1 MEKQMEQRKTEIE
14 LKNTRLIMEELE
26 EIIEGSFD
34 GILVTDGDG
43 NALLANTSYVRNTGI
58 KKEDIIGH
66 NIKEFLNPVWMKN
79 SAVLLAIQ
87 QKGPVSLHHTTQHGR
102 NIMATGRPIF
112 DEKGQIKRVVVNT
125 RDISEIYELQEEL
138 LKAKKMEKL
147 YFEQMNAE
155 DDGDGS
161 GTGIVVTDPKMRD
174 IYALLGKI
182 CSFDTTVLICG
193 ESGVGKEVV
202 ARYLHD
208 KNTLRK
214 DKPFITVNCGAIPEN
229 LLESELFGY
238 EEGAFTGAAKG
249 GKIGLFEAASGG
261 TLFLDEIGEMS
272 LNLQVKL
279 LRALESRT
287 IVRVGGTRTIPVDV
301 RIVAATNRDL
311 VNMVDNQQF
320 REDLFYRLNVIS
332 VDLPPLKERKGEIG
346 PMTLKFLRK
355 FNKEYGQDKKITYEV
370 IKEFESYSWPGNIRQ
385 LKNTVENM
393 VVVSSNEYLQLDD
406 IPWMGDAVNAKKN
419 ENGEVPLQQ
428 AMESYEKELLKKAKE
443 KYGSS
448 RKVGVALQV
457 DQSTVI
463 RKLKK
468 YGL

>member
-1 MEKQMEQRKTEIE
+1 
-14 LKNTRLIMEELE
+14 
-26 EIIEGSFD
+26 
-34 GILVTDGDG
+34 
-43 NALLANTSYVRNTGI
+43 
-58 KKEDIIGH
+58 
-66 NIKEFLNPVWMKN
+66 
-79 SAVLLAIQ
+79 
-87 QKGPVSLHHTTQHGR
+87 
-102 NIMATGRPIF
+102 MATGRPIF
-112 DEKGQIKRVVVNT
+112 DENGQIKRVVVNT

-147 YFEQMNAE
+147 YFDQMTAE
-155 DDGDGS
+155 RKTEDGG
-161 GTGIVVTDPKMRD
+161 GETIVVTDPRMRD
-174 IYALLGKI
+174 IYALLGKV

-202 ARYLHD
+202 ARYLHE

-249 GKIGLFEAASGG
+249 GKVGLFEAASGG

-287 IVRVGGTRTIPVDV
+287 VVRVGGTRTIPVDV

-311 VNMVDNQQF
+311 VKMVDDQQF

-332 VDLPPLKERKGEIG
+332 VDLPPLKERKGEIA

-393 VVVSSNEYLQLDD
+393 VIVSSNEYLQLDD
-406 IPWMGDAVNAKKN
+406 IPWMEEGA
-419 ENGEVPLQQ
+419 QC
-428 AMESYEKELLKKAKE
+428 AKE
-443 KYGSS
+443 RKGRSAAAAGYGKLRKRAAQKSKGKIRFQQKSRRGAAGGSVYRDPEIKKIRIISKSS
-448 RKVGVALQV
+448 
-457 DQSTVI
+457 
-463 RKLKK
+463 
-468 YGL
+468 